1 MEITNLVMDD
11 LRFLLLEQ
19 SYLYGD
25 RFGWRRK
32 SFGEDAVAV
41 QTC

>member
-19 SYLYGD
+19 AYFYWVILDTVS
-25 RFGWRRK
+25 R
-32 SFGEDAVAV
+32 
-41 QTC
+41 